1 MFDIIEMENDDRENL
16 LSLSQAQMT
25 DVAKFCNRYPNI
37 EMNHEVEDA
46 ESAATG
52 QPTMVHISLERE
64 ADVVGNV
71 IGRTNLQN
79 HFCL

>member
-1 MFDIIEMENDDRENL
+1 MENDDREEL
-16 LSLSQAQMT
+16 LSLSQGQMT

-37 EMNHEVEDA
+37 EMNHEVDDP

-52 QPTMVHISLERE
+52 QPTMVNIMLERE

-71 IGRTNLQN
+71 IGIFFNIFVSL
-79 HFCL
+79 

>member
-1 MFDIIEMENDDRENL
+1 MENDDREEL
-16 LSLSQAQMT
+16 LSLSQGQMT

-37 EMNHEVEDA
+37 EMNHEVDDP

-52 QPTMVHISLERE
+52 QPTMVNIMLERE

-71 IGRTNLQN
+71 IGMFFNIFVSL
-79 HFCL
+79 